1 MGSRRRGAILPPVA
15 LSVIALVVTAMMT
28 VPVFSQ
34 SATAIAIRDIE
45 KQTLAPGGST
55 NVTVTITNNVA
66 QPLSLDEDIPEGW
79 SLTRVSDDA
88 DAYKPSTNKWVWFS
102 VGAGETKTVIYRLTV
117 PDNASEGD
125 YSIVGRIS
133 NASGVIDAVKGDDII
148 TVEVPPTP
156 KSASAVRDIEKQTLA
171 PGESTNVTV
180 IITNNVSQPLS
191 LDEDIPEG
199 WSLTRV
205 SDDADAYK
213 PSTNEWVWFSVG
225 AGETKTVIYRL
236 TVPDNASE
244 GDYSIVGRISNAS
257 GVIDAV
263 KGDDIIT
270 VVQDITPPEI
280 DFVEPPTPPNNSE
293 VTVNYVNITV
303 RVSDEGGVSVVLLN
317 WNGVNETM
325 YMIADGIWS
334 VNKTNLTAGNYTY
347 KVYAN
352 DTFNNC
358 GVSETR
364 IVTVKL
370 NILDYYRCLDGNCD
384 EVSTQE
390 LLKAAYDW
398 MNELAPPG
406 FTEPLTTMQLLQLAS
421 EWASA

>member
-1 MGSRRRGAILPPVA
+1 MRREAMKTGAIIGFLAVF
-15 LSVIALVVTAMMT
+15 LIIVTALA
-28 VPVFSQ
+28 
-34 SATAIAIRDIE
+34 SAN
-45 KQTLAPGGST
+45 Q
-55 NVTVTITNNVA
+55 
-66 QPLSLDEDIPEGW
+66 
-79 SLTRVSDDA
+79 
-88 DAYKPSTNKWVWFS
+88 
-102 VGAGETKTVIYRLTV
+102 
-117 PDNASEGD
+117 
-125 YSIVGRIS
+125 
-133 NASGVIDAVKGDDII
+133 
-148 TVEVPPTP
+148 
-156 KSASAVRDIEKQTLA
+156 SASAVRDIERQTLA

-180 IITNNVSQPLS
+180 IITNNVSQSLS
-191 LDEDIPEG
+191 LDEDIPAG
-199 WSLTRV
+199 WNLTRV

-244 GDYSIVGRISNAS
+244 GNYNITGQISNVS
-257 GVIDAV
+257 GVIDTV
-263 KGDDIIT
+263 KGEDTIT

-280 DFVEPPTPPNNSE
+280 NFVEPPTPPNNSE
-293 VTVNYVNITV
+293 VTANYVNITV
-303 RVSDEGGVSVVLLN
+303 EVSDESGVSVVLLN

-325 YMIADGIWS
+325 SNETKQITMYMTADGIWS

-352 DTFNNC
+352 DTFNNW

-370 NILDYYRCLDGNCD
+370 DILDYYRCLYGNCD

>member
-1 MGSRRRGAILPPVA
+1 MGSRRRRVILPLAA
-15 LSVIALVVTAMMT
+15 LSVIALVVTAIMT

-34 SATAIAIRDIE
+34 SAT
-45 KQTLAPGGST
+45 
-55 NVTVTITNNVA
+55 
-66 QPLSLDEDIPEGW
+66 
-79 SLTRVSDDA
+79 
-88 DAYKPSTNKWVWFS
+88 
-102 VGAGETKTVIYRLTV
+102 
-117 PDNASEGD
+117 
-125 YSIVGRIS
+125 
-133 NASGVIDAVKGDDII
+133 
-148 TVEVPPTP
+148 
-156 KSASAVRDIEKQTLA
+156 AVRDIEKQTLA

-180 IITNNVSQPLS
+180 TITNNVAQSLS

-244 GDYSIVGRISNAS
+244 GNYSIVGRISNAS
-257 GVIDAV
+257 GVIDTV
-263 KGDDIIT
+263 KGEEIIT

-280 DFVEPPTPPNNSE
+280 DFVEPPTPSNNSE
-293 VTVNYVNITV
+293 VTANYVNITV
-303 RVSDEGGVSVVLLN
+303 RVSDESGVSVVLLN

-325 YMIADGIWS
+325 SNETKQITMYMTADGIWS
-334 VNKTNLTAGNYTY
+334 VIKTNLTAGNYTY

-352 DTFNNC
+352 DTFNNW

-370 NILDYYRCLDGNCD
+370 DILDYYRCLYGNCD

-398 MNELAPPG
+398 MNEIAPPG

>member
-1 MGSRRRGAILPPVA
+1 MGSRRRRVILPLAA

-34 SATAIAIRDIE
+34 SATAVRDIE
-45 KQTLAPGGST
+45 KQTLAPGEST

-66 QPLSLDEDIPEGW
+66 QSLSLDEDIPEGW

-88 DAYKPSTNKWVWFS
+88 NSYKPSTNEWVWFS
-102 VGAGETKTVIYRLTV
+102 VNAGETKTVIYRLTV
-117 PDNASEGD
+117 PENATEGN

-133 NASGVIDAVKGDDII
+133 NASGVID
-148 TVEVPPTP
+148 T
-156 KSASAVRDIEKQTLA
+156 
-171 PGESTNVTV
+171 
-180 IITNNVSQPLS
+180 
-191 LDEDIPEG
+191 
-199 WSLTRV
+199 
-205 SDDADAYK
+205 
-213 PSTNEWVWFSVG
+213 
-225 AGETKTVIYRL
+225 
-236 TVPDNASE
+236 
-244 GDYSIVGRISNAS
+244 
-257 GVIDAV
+257 V

-270 VVQDITPPEI
+270 VVQDVTPPEI
-280 DFVEPPTPPNNSE
+280 DFVEPPTPPNNS
-293 VTVNYVNITV
+293 VITTNYVNITV
-303 RVSDEGGVSVVLLN
+303 RVSDESGVSVVLLN

-334 VNKTNLTAGNYTY
+334 VIKTNLTAGNYTY

-352 DTFNNC
+352 DTFNNW
-358 GVSETR
+358 GASETR
-364 IVTVKL
+364 MVTVKL

-398 MNELAPPG
+398 MNEIAPPG
-406 FTEPLTTMQLLQLAS
+406 FTEPLTTMQLLQLAY

>member
-1 MGSRRRGAILPPVA
+1 MGSRRRRVILPLAA
-15 LSVIALVVTAMMT
+15 LSVIALVVTAIIT

-34 SATAIAIRDIE
+34 SAT
-45 KQTLAPGGST
+45 
-55 NVTVTITNNVA
+55 
-66 QPLSLDEDIPEGW
+66 
-79 SLTRVSDDA
+79 
-88 DAYKPSTNKWVWFS
+88 
-102 VGAGETKTVIYRLTV
+102 
-117 PDNASEGD
+117 
-125 YSIVGRIS
+125 
-133 NASGVIDAVKGDDII
+133 
-148 TVEVPPTP
+148 
-156 KSASAVRDIEKQTLA
+156 AVRDIEKQTLA
-171 PGESTNVTV
+171 PGKSTNVTV
-180 IITNNVSQPLS
+180 IITNNVAQSLS

-199 WSLTRV
+199 WNLTRV

-213 PSTNEWVWFSVG
+213 PSTNEWVWFSVN

-244 GDYSIVGRISNAS
+244 GNYSIVGRISNAS
-257 GVIDAV
+257 GVIDTV
-263 KGDDIIT
+263 KGEEIIT

-280 DFVEPPTPPNNSE
+280 DFVEPPTPPNNS
-293 VTVNYVNITV
+293 VITTNYVNITV
-303 RVSDEGGVSVVLLN
+303 RVSDESGVSVVLLN

-325 YMIADGIWS
+325 SNETKQITMYMTADGIWS

-352 DTFNNC
+352 DTFNNW

-370 NILDYYRCLDGNCD
+370 DILDYYRCLDGNCD

-398 MNELAPPG
+398 MNEIAPPG
-406 FTEPLTTMQLLQLAS
+406 FTEPLTTIQLLQLAS

>member
-66 QPLSLDEDIPEGW
+66 
-79 SLTRVSDDA
+79 
-88 DAYKPSTNKWVWFS
+88 
-102 VGAGETKTVIYRLTV
+102 
-117 PDNASEGD
+117 
-125 YSIVGRIS
+125 
-133 NASGVIDAVKGDDII
+133 
-148 TVEVPPTP
+148 
-156 KSASAVRDIEKQTLA
+156 
-171 PGESTNVTV
+171 
-180 IITNNVSQPLS
+180 QPLS

>member
-1 MGSRRRGAILPPVA
+1 MGSRRRRAILPLAA

-34 SATAIAIRDIE
+34 SATAVRDIE
-45 KQTLAPGGST
+45 KQTLAPGEST

-88 DAYKPSTNKWVWFS
+88 DFYKPSTNEWAWFS

-117 PDNASEGD
+117 PDNASEGN

-133 NASGVIDAVKGDDII
+133 NASGVIDAVKGD
-148 TVEVPPTP
+148 E
-156 KSASAVRDIEKQTLA
+156 
-171 PGESTNVTV
+171 
-180 IITNNVSQPLS
+180 
-191 LDEDIPEG
+191 
-199 WSLTRV
+199 
-205 SDDADAYK
+205 
-213 PSTNEWVWFSVG
+213 
-225 AGETKTVIYRL
+225 
-236 TVPDNASE
+236 
-244 GDYSIVGRISNAS
+244 
-257 GVIDAV
+257 
-263 KGDDIIT
+263 IIT

-293 VTVNYVNITV
+293 VTANYVNITV
-303 RVSDEGGVSVVLLN
+303 RVSDESEVSVVLLN

-325 YMIADGIWS
+325 YMTADGIWS

-352 DTFNNC
+352 DTFNNW

-370 NILDYYRCLDGNCD
+370 DILDYYRCLYGNCD

-398 MNELAPPG
+398 MNEIAPPG